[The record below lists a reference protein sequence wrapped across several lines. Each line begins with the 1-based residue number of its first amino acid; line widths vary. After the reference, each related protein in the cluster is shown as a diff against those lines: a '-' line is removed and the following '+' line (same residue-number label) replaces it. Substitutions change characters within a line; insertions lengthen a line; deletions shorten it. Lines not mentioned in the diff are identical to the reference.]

1 MRLEA
6 GGKVLDVEPDEFPR
20 FTFAL
25 DDIED
30 ITAVRGARS
39 TTITVPATN
48 ANRQALGGYAMA
60 EAGTDEMTCKVLEGT
75 AAYFDGTANVTS
87 RSNEEYN
94 LSAIGSSSVWMQA
107 MKDVNLR
114 DLDMGA
120 TATVNE
126 AFVENTWT
134 DTTTPLYFPV
144 VDYGSLELR
153 AAGYNVPFT
162 KVRPGIRV
170 LNFLRRAFLD
180 AGFALEFTGAFN
192 ELVPKLVILN
202 NNNTI
207 PISDAYK
214 AQTSATFAADGTQI
228 LNTTVPTYEDVLFP
242 SVISDPSGTYAGTGK
257 YTAPFDL
264 GSQPTLTVSL
274 ASTFLGGPGFLVVA
288 LQVYDYN
295 TLSVVE
301 SKAYVMSSNNAGI
314 TDTFTFN
321 TFQMGAGR
329 DYGIRASC
337 NYAGGG
343 SVVTVITAAEI
354 TWDTQ
359 SIEWQSGLELDIA
372 KQAPKMKALDCFKW
386 MCNLFCL
393 QVVTQGTAVKVGYYD
408 EFYQPVSDGFT
419 DLSARCDGDAVKVTD
434 PVPSAYIFKHKED
447 SDDRLIADLRDRD
460 GEYGAGD
467 FKYSTGGN
475 DDERDIEIGFAATA
489 MATVFGELRVPAL
502 REVDAKLLEA
512 PNPDAGF
519 YPDTYDW
526 EPRLMIADDLAT
538 GDWTFNGGARTTYPN
553 CYSYSGSTSGLSTLF
568 GVVSGTPGNVTRR
581 WSNKLRRWIA
591 PVLQVDV
598 FWADHELM
606 AFDPSKPVKA
616 HDGQMAG
623 FYYPQKVDQH
633 RFGMGLSSETTLIP
647 L

>member
-1 MRLEA
+1 MRLEV
-6 GGKVLDVEPDEFPR
+6 GGKVLDVAPDEFPR

-60 EAGTDEMTCKVLEGT
+60 EEGTDEMTCKVLEGT
-75 AAYFDGTANVTS
+75 AAYFDGTANVTT

-94 LSAIGSSSVWMQA
+94 LSAIGSSALWMQA

-114 DLDMGA
+114 DLNLGA
-120 TATVNE
+120 TETVNE

-153 AAGYNVPFT
+153 ASGYNVPFT

-214 AQTSATFAADGTQI
+214 AQTSAVYASAGPQV
-228 LNTTVPTYEDVLFP
+228 LNTTVPTYEQVLFP
-242 SVISDPSGTYAGTGK
+242 TSISDPSGTNDGTGK

-274 ASTFLGGPGFLVVA
+274 ASTFFGGFGIVSVY
-288 LQVYDYN
+288 LQVYDFS
-295 TLSVVE
+295 TLSVVDAR
-301 SKAYVMSSNNAGI
+301 AYTMASNNAGI

-321 TFQMGAGR
+321 PFRLGAGR
-329 DYGIRASC
+329 DYGIRAICS
-337 NYAGGG
+337 YTGIG
-343 SVVTVITAAEI
+343 SALTIITNAQI
-354 TWDTQ
+354 TWATQ
-359 SIEWQSGLELDIA
+359 AIEWQSGLELDIA
-372 KQAPKMKALDCFKW
+372 KQAPRMKVLDCFKW
-386 MCNLFCL
+386 MCNQFCL
-393 QVVTQGTAVKVGYYD
+393 QVTTEGTAVKVGYYD
-408 EFYQPVSDGFT
+408 EFYKPVSDGFT
-419 DLSARCDGDAVKVTD
+419 DLSTRCDGDAVKVTD
-434 PVPSAYIFKHKED
+434 PVPSAYIFRQKED
-447 SDDRLIADLRDRD
+447 SDDRLIADLLDRD

-475 DDERDIEIGFAATA
+475 DDERDIEVGFAATA
-489 MATVFGELRVPAL
+489 MATVCETLRVPAL
-502 REVDAKLLEA
+502 RDRDAKLLEA

-519 YPDTYDW
+519 YPDSYAW
-526 EPRLMIADDLAT
+526 EPRLMIADGVADGA
-538 GDWTFNGGARTTYPN
+538 WTFNGGARTTYPN

-581 WSNKLRRWIA
+581 WANKLRRWIA

>member
-1 MRLEA
+1 MRLEV
-6 GGKVLDVEPDEFPR
+6 GGKVLDVAPDEFPR

-30 ITAVRGARS
+30 ITAIRGSKS

-48 ANRQALGGYAMA
+48 ANRLALGGYAMA
-60 EAGTDEMTCKVLEGT
+60 ETGTDEMTCKVLEGT

-94 LSAIGSSSVWMQA
+94 LSAIGSNSLWMQA
-107 MKDVNLR
+107 MKDVSLR

-120 TATVNE
+120 TGTVDD
-126 AFVENTWT
+126 AFVINTWT

-153 AAGYNVPFT
+153 APGYNVAFT
-162 KVRPGIRV
+162 KLRPSIRI

-202 NNNTI
+202 NVDTI

-214 AQTSATFAADGTQI
+214 AQTSATFASTTPQI
-228 LNTTVPTYEDVLFP
+228 LNTTTPTYEDVTFP
-242 SVISDPSGTYAGTGK
+242 SVINDPSGAYSGTGK

-274 ASTFLGGPGFLVVA
+274 ASTFHGTFGIVHVFLE
-288 LQVYDYN
+288 VYDYS
-295 TLSVVE
+295 TLSVVDGRE
-301 SKAYVMSSNNAGI
+301 YTMQTGNEGI
-314 TDTFTFN
+314 TDTFTF
-321 TFQMGAGR
+321 TSFRLGVGR
-329 DYGIRASC
+329 SYGIRAIC
-337 NYAGGG
+337 DYTGVGH
-343 SVVTVITAAEI
+343 VVTVITAAQI
-354 TWDTQ
+354 TWATQ
-359 SIEWQSGLELDIA
+359 AIEWQSGLELDIA
-372 KQAPKMKALDCFKW
+372 KQAPKMKVLDCFKW
-386 MCNLFCL
+386 VCTEFCL
-393 QVVTQGTAVKVGYYD
+393 HVKTEGTSVKVGYYD
-408 EFYQPVSDGFT
+408 EFYRPVSEGFT
-419 DLSARCDGDAVKVTD
+419 DLSTRCDGDAVKVTE
-434 PVPSAYIFKHKED
+434 PVPSAYIFRHKED
-447 SDDRLIADLRDRD
+447 SDDRLIADLLDRD
-460 GEYGAGD
+460 GDYGAGD

-489 MATVFGELRVPAL
+489 MATILGSLRVPAL
-502 REVDAKLLEA
+502 RDRDAKLLEA
-512 PNPDAGF
+512 PNVDAGF
-519 YPDTYDW
+519 YPDSYGW
-526 EPRLMIADDLAT
+526 EPRLMIADGLAT
-538 GDWTFNGGARTTYPN
+538 GAWTYNGNGRTTYPN
-553 CYSYSGSTSGLSTLF
+553 CYSYSGSASGQSTLF
-568 GVVSGTPGNVTRR
+568 GTVNGTPGNVTRR
-581 WSNKLRRWIA
+581 WMNKLRRWVA

-606 AFDPSKPVKA
+606 NFDPSKPVKA

-633 RFGMGLSSETTLIP
+633 RFGMGLSSETSLIP